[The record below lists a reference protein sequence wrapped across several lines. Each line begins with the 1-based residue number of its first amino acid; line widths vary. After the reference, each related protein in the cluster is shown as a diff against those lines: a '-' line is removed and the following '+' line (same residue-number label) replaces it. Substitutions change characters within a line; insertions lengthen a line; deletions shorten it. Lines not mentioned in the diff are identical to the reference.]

1 MANYL
6 KPKRGRRSTAEEQN
20 FILKRG
26 EIFFE
31 CPETGQGTGT
41 GRIKVGDGTTAYTS
55 LPYFLDPDNFVSDIS
70 TSAVIFTETSE
81 TNNTTLL
88 NRIVTGAALNTI
100 TASVKNLFV
109 NIITDITQ
117 MKENFQ
123 DGVDS
128 IYDACVAKGSTPAST
143 SLSDVVDGIMAIPTG
158 ITPTGTID
166 ISSNGVKDVT
176 QYASANVNVPASA
189 VTSGTYNYPS
199 GSTGG
204 TVDITQYKSVNAS
217 NVYAKGKADGGSG
230 KVTISCA
237 QVSTPTWD
245 GTNDHTLTFSATP
258 NYYYAIALGGENGY
272 TSSFAAVSN
281 CTIIAQY
288 TNAYGDG
295 NKRSSALCIIKAT
308 GSSVSVRYQGT
319 WPYQGSG
326 VIYRIAI

>member
-26 EIFFE
+26 EVFFE

-70 TSAVIFTETSE
+70 TSAIIFTETSE

-100 TASVKNLFV
+100 TASIKNLFV

-123 DGVDS
+123 DGVDA
-128 IYDACVAKGSTPAST
+128 IYDACVAKGSTPASQ

-158 ITPTGTID
+158 ITPTGTLD

-189 VTSGTYNYPS
+189 VTSGTYNYPVN
-199 GSTGG
+199 STGG

-217 NVYAKGKADGGSG
+217 NVYNKGKADGRSFSSQTKTFTVNSPHGG
-230 KVTISCA
+230 R
-237 QVSTPTWD
+237 WE
-245 GTNDHTLTFSATP
+245 TLTAQCTFGTK
-258 NYYYAIALGGENGY
+258 IVGF
-272 TSSFAAVSN
+272 TSYDN
-281 CTIIAQY
+281 
-288 TNAYGDG
+288 
-295 NKRSSALCIIKAT
+295 
-308 GSSVSVRYQGT
+308 GSSPWHCVMSIGF
-319 WPYQGSG
+319 SG
-326 VIYRIAI
+326 NTITAVVDGYESSSSWTFNVTAIGY